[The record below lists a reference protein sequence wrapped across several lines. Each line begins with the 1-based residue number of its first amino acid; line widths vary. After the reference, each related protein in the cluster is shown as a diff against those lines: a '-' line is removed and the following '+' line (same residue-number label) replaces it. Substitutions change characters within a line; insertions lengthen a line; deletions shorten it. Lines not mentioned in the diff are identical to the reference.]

1 MIENLPF
8 NCAGDAG
15 PTVVSHEEFWFSLKL
30 RVDSASQLWQAAA
43 LRCMSQSEM
52 SYEEVDELI
61 GPIDDPSI
69 ADCLMVLAL
78 PDRIPGCTRLDVALQ
93 ASESP
98 GMVAV
103 IDRDHCHST
112 VGQS

>member
-8 NCAGDAG
+8 NCAGEAG
-15 PTVVSHEEFWFSLKL
+15 PNVVSHEEFWFSLKV
-30 RVDSASQLWQAAA
+30 RVDSTSQLWQAAA
-43 LRCMSQSEM
+43 LRCMSQSDM
-52 SYEEVDELI
+52 SYEDVDELI

-69 ADCLMVLAL
+69 ADCLMILAL
-78 PDRIPGCTRLDVALQ
+78 PDRVPGCTRLDVALQ

-98 GMVAV
+98 PMAAPLGSS
-103 IDRDHCHST
+103 DCRST

>member
-1 MIENLPF
+1 
-8 NCAGDAG
+8 
-15 PTVVSHEEFWFSLKL
+15 
-30 RVDSASQLWQAAA
+30 
-43 LRCMSQSEM
+43 M

-61 GPIDDPSI
+61 GPIEDPSI

-98 GMVAV
+98 PLATVSGT
-103 IDRDHCHST
+103 DSCRST
-112 VGQS
+112 VGQA